1 MSTIFV
7 GGAMRTGTTVLQSV
21 LCSGP
26 ETNPVI
32 NEAHFFSHLMDV
44 YRYGLVNFDAQLDHY
59 FDDLQG
65 FANFFGKFAQE
76 FIDQTRMRYA
86 PAKSV
91 VLKSPEMT
99 LMFPLVAGLFPDA
112 KFVVSVRDP
121 RDTIASVLEAA
132 ERQRGRGISSAITEF
147 GRDMSALCNHYKGF
161 YGPVFNNT
169 DEAFMKR
176 VHAVR
181 YEDLLTDPESVTIEL
196 RRFTALPLRDYDPSS
211 NWSRNLVDFQG
222 QENQKD
228 PFASKLRGKPLSAA
242 SVGRYKNDL
251 TPEECAIIEQECHP
265 IMAHFGYL

>member
-21 LCSGP
+21 LCCGP

-44 YRYGLVNFDAQLDHY
+44 YRYGLVNFDSQLDHY
-59 FDDLQG
+59 FDDLSDYAS
-65 FANFFGKFAQE
+65 FVAKFAHDFVE
-76 FIDQTRMRYA
+76 RTRKRYA
-86 PAKSV
+86 PARSV

-99 LMFPLVAGLFPDA
+99 LMFPLVAGLFPEA
-112 KFVVSVRDP
+112 KFIVSVRDP

-132 ERQRGRGISSAITEF
+132 DRQRERGTKSAITEF
-147 GRDMSALCNHYKGF
+147 GRDMAALCNHYKGF

-169 DEAFMKR
+169 DESFMKR

-181 YEDLLTDPESVTIEL
+181 YEDLLTDPETVAVEL
-196 RRFTALPLRDYDPSS
+196 RRFTALPLREFNPG
-211 NWSRNLVDFQG
+211 NEWSRNLVDFQG

-228 PFASKLRGKPLSAA
+228 PFASKLRGKPLSSA
-242 SVGRYKNDL
+242 SVGRYKTDL
-251 TPEECAIIEQECHP
+251 SPEECAIIEQECRP
-265 IMAHFGYL
+265 IMAHFGYV